1 MFTQDI
7 ASERRREA
15 VLQPATASQI
25 DPVRHYGKWTHD
37 AQFASR
43 IMGAAGSLL
52 TRRRERRLPNV
63 IENRYATD
71 RNRCDHQTLLLATW
85 QPQQHRTVAR

>member
-1 MFTQDI
+1 MFAQDSTS
-7 ASERRREA
+7 AGWCEA
-15 VLQPATASQI
+15 DLAPDLAIQI
-25 DPVRHYGKWTHD
+25 DPVRHHGKGKHD

-43 IMGAAGSLL
+43 IMGAAGSFL

-63 IENRYATD
+63 TASRYATVP
-71 RNRCDHQTLLLATW
+71 NQCDHGTVLLATW